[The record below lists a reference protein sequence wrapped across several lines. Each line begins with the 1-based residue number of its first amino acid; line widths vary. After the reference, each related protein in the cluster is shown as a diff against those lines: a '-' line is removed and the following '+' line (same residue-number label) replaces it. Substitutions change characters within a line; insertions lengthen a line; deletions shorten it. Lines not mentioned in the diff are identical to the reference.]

1 MICPRCDYRPR
12 RADRPLC
19 DPCEGRRAAER
30 LAYSERMAL
39 AAARARRR
47 SRFAR
52 MVPPRVIIGEPR
64 EW

>member
-1 MICPRCDYRPR
+1 MTGPTCPRCDYRPR

-39 AAARARRR
+39 AAATARRR
-47 SRFAR
+47 VRV
-52 MVPPRVIIGEPR
+52 VPPRVAWRPY
-64 EW
+64 